1 MSQPNNQ
8 SIISKALFKGTLMA
22 LTNACIIW
30 LILYIANMDK
40 SVLMVVAVVVA
51 AAFGY
56 VTAYFEARAALNAQE
71 AQARHA
77 RGGDVSSSSDG
88 VDTSDSSREEDDED
102 DFVDPGPDPDAGD
115 FDAEALATG
124 KLAYGLVDLVIDK
137 EHLRQLVA
145 QELRVG
151 VGVGFSDD
159 IEY

>member
-8 SIISKALFKGTLMA
+8 SIIGKALLKGTLMA

-77 RGGDVSSSSDG
+77 RGGDVSSSSSDG
-88 VDTSDSSREEDDED
+88 VDTSDSSGSSREEDDKD

-115 FDAEALATG
+115 FDAG
-124 KLAYGLVDLVIDK
+124 SSSSYSS
-137 EHLRQLVA
+137 
-145 QELRVG
+145 
-151 VGVGFSDD
+151 SDYSSYSSSD
-159 IEY
+159 YSGGGDSGGGDSGGSSD

>member
-8 SIISKALFKGTLMA
+8 SIIGKALFKGTLMA

-56 VTAYFEARAALNAQE
+56 VAAYFEARAALNAQE

-77 RGGDVSSSSDG
+77 RGGDVSSSSSDG
-88 VDTSDSSREEDDED
+88 VDTSDSSDSSDSSDDGD
-102 DFVDPGPDPDAGD
+102 DFVDPGPDPYAGD
-115 FDAEALATG
+115 FDSG
-124 KLAYGLVDLVIDK
+124 SSS
-137 EHLRQLVA
+137 
-145 QELRVG
+145 
-151 VGVGFSDD
+151 SDYSSSD
-159 IEY
+159 SGGGDSGGDSGGGDSGGGD

>member
-1 MSQPNNQ
+1 MNQ
-8 SIISKALFKGTLMA
+8 SIMGKALLKGTLMA

-77 RGGDVSSSSDG
+77 RGGDVSSSSSV
-88 VDTSDSSREEDDED
+88 VDSSDSSGSSDEEEEED

-115 FDAEALATG
+115 FDAGSSSSSSSLD
-124 KLAYGLVDLVIDK
+124 YSSYSS
-137 EHLRQLVA
+137 
-145 QELRVG
+145 
-151 VGVGFSDD
+151 SDYSGGGD
-159 IEY
+159 SGGGDSGGSSD

>member
-1 MSQPNNQ
+1 MSRSNNQ
-8 SIISKALFKGTLMA
+8 SIIGKALFKGTLMA

-56 VTAYFEARAALNAQE
+56 VAAYFEARAALNAQE

-88 VDTSDSSREEDDED
+88 VDPSDSSDSSDSSREEDDKD
-102 DFVDPGPDPDAGD
+102 DFVDPGPDPYAGD
-115 FDAEALATG
+115 FDSG
-124 KLAYGLVDLVIDK
+124 SSS
-137 EHLRQLVA
+137 
-145 QELRVG
+145 
-151 VGVGFSDD
+151 SDYSSSD
-159 IEY
+159 SGSSDSGGGDSGGGDSGGGD

>member
-8 SIISKALFKGTLMA
+8 SIIGKALFKGTLMA

-56 VTAYFEARAALNAQE
+56 VTAYIEARAALNAQE

-77 RGGDVSSSSDG
+77 RGGDVSSSSSDG
-88 VDTSDSSREEDDED
+88 VDTSDSSDSSREEDDKD
-102 DFVDPGPDPDAGD
+102 DFVDPGPDPYAGD
-115 FDAEALATG
+115 FDSG
-124 KLAYGLVDLVIDK
+124 SSS
-137 EHLRQLVA
+137 
-145 QELRVG
+145 
-151 VGVGFSDD
+151 SDYSSSD
-159 IEY
+159 SGGGDSGGGDSGGGDSGGGD

>member
-1 MSQPNNQ
+1 MSRSNNQ
-8 SIISKALFKGTLMA
+8 SIIGKALFKGTLMA

-30 LILYIANMDK
+30 LILYTANMDK

-115 FDAEALATG
+115 FDAG
-124 KLAYGLVDLVIDK
+124 SSS
-137 EHLRQLVA
+137 
-145 QELRVG
+145 
-151 VGVGFSDD
+151 SDYSSSD
-159 IEY
+159 YSSSDFGGGGDFGGGDSGGSSD

>member
-8 SIISKALFKGTLMA
+8 SIIGKALLKGSIMA

-115 FDAEALATG
+115 FDAG
-124 KLAYGLVDLVIDK
+124 SSSS
-137 EHLRQLVA
+137 
-145 QELRVG
+145 
-151 VGVGFSDD
+151 SDYSSYSSSD
-159 IEY
+159 YSGGGDSGGGDSGGSSD

>member
-8 SIISKALFKGTLMA
+8 SIIGKALLKGTLMA

-71 AQARHA
+71 DQARHA

-88 VDTSDSSREEDDED
+88 VDTSDSSDSSREEDDED

-115 FDAEALATG
+115 FDAG
-124 KLAYGLVDLVIDK
+124 SSSSSSS
-137 EHLRQLVA
+137 
-145 QELRVG
+145 
-151 VGVGFSDD
+151 SDYSSYSSSD
-159 IEY
+159 YSGGGDSGGGDSGGSSD

>member
-1 MSQPNNQ
+1 MKQ
-8 SIISKALFKGTLMA
+8 SIMGRALLKGSIMA

-71 AQARHA
+71 AQAPHA

-88 VDTSDSSREEDDED
+88 VDTSDSSDSSDSSREEDDKD
-102 DFVDPGPDPDAGD
+102 DFVDPGPDPYAGD
-115 FDAEALATG
+115 FDSG
-124 KLAYGLVDLVIDK
+124 SSS
-137 EHLRQLVA
+137 
-145 QELRVG
+145 
-151 VGVGFSDD
+151 SDYSSSD
-159 IEY
+159 YSSSDSGGGDSGGGDSGGGD

>member
-1 MSQPNNQ
+1 MG
-8 SIISKALFKGTLMA
+8 KALLKGTLMA

-71 AQARHA
+71 AQVRHA
-77 RGGDVSSSSDG
+77 RGGDVSSSS
-88 VDTSDSSREEDDED
+88 

-115 FDAEALATG
+115 FDAG
-124 KLAYGLVDLVIDK
+124 SSSSSSS
-137 EHLRQLVA
+137 
-145 QELRVG
+145 
-151 VGVGFSDD
+151 SDYSSYSSSD
-159 IEY
+159 YSGGGDSGGGDSGGSSD

>member
-8 SIISKALFKGTLMA
+8 SVIGKALFKGTLMA

-56 VTAYFEARAALNAQE
+56 VAAYFEARAALNAQE

-88 VDTSDSSREEDDED
+88 VDPSDSSDSSDSSDEEDDKD
-102 DFVDPGPDPDAGD
+102 DFVDPGPDPYAGD
-115 FDAEALATG
+115 FDSG
-124 KLAYGLVDLVIDK
+124 SSS
-137 EHLRQLVA
+137 
-145 QELRVG
+145 
-151 VGVGFSDD
+151 SDYSSSD
-159 IEY
+159 SGGGDSGGGDSGGGDSGGGD

>member
-8 SIISKALFKGTLMA
+8 SVIGKALFKGTLMA

-56 VTAYFEARAALNAQE
+56 VTAYIEARAALNAQE

-77 RGGDVSSSSDG
+77 RGGDVSSSSSDG
-88 VDTSDSSREEDDED
+88 VDTSDSSDSSDSSDDGD
-102 DFVDPGPDPDAGD
+102 DFVDPGPDPYAGD
-115 FDAEALATG
+115 FDSG
-124 KLAYGLVDLVIDK
+124 SSS
-137 EHLRQLVA
+137 
-145 QELRVG
+145 
-151 VGVGFSDD
+151 SDYSSSD
-159 IEY
+159 SGGGDSGGGDSGGGD

>member
-1 MSQPNNQ
+1 MSRSNNQ
-8 SIISKALFKGTLMA
+8 SIIGKALLKGTLMA

-88 VDTSDSSREEDDED
+88 VDTSDSSDSSREEDDED

-115 FDAEALATG
+115 FDAG
-124 KLAYGLVDLVIDK
+124 SSSNYSS
-137 EHLRQLVA
+137 
-145 QELRVG
+145 
-151 VGVGFSDD
+151 SDYSSYSSSD
-159 IEY
+159 YSGGGDSSGGDSGGSSD

>member
-8 SIISKALFKGTLMA
+8 SIIGKALLKGTLMA

-77 RGGDVSSSSDG
+77 RGGDVSSSSSDG
-88 VDTSDSSREEDDED
+88 VDTSDSSDSSREEDDKD

-115 FDAEALATG
+115 FDAG
-124 KLAYGLVDLVIDK
+124 SSSSSSS
-137 EHLRQLVA
+137 
-145 QELRVG
+145 
-151 VGVGFSDD
+151 SDYSSYSSSD
-159 IEY
+159 YSGGGDSGGGDSGGSSD

>member
-8 SIISKALFKGTLMA
+8 SIIGKALFKGTLMA

-56 VTAYFEARAALNAQE
+56 VAAYFEARAALNAQE

-88 VDTSDSSREEDDED
+88 VDPSDSSDSSDSSDEEDDKD
-102 DFVDPGPDPDAGD
+102 DFVDPGPDPYAGD
-115 FDAEALATG
+115 FDSG
-124 KLAYGLVDLVIDK
+124 SSS
-137 EHLRQLVA
+137 
-145 QELRVG
+145 
-151 VGVGFSDD
+151 SDYSSSD
-159 IEY
+159 SGGGDSGGGDSGGGDSGGGDSGGGD

>member
-8 SIISKALFKGTLMA
+8 SIIGKALFKGTLMA

-56 VTAYFEARAALNAQE
+56 VTAYFEARAMQNA
-71 AQARHA
+71 A
-77 RGGDVSSSSDG
+77 RGGDVGTSSSV
-88 VDTSDSSREEDDED
+88 VDSSDSSDSSDEEE

-115 FDAEALATG
+115 FDAG
-124 KLAYGLVDLVIDK
+124 SSS
-137 EHLRQLVA
+137 
-145 QELRVG
+145 
-151 VGVGFSDD
+151 SDYSSSD
-159 IEY
+159 FGGGDSGGGDSGGSSD

>member
-1 MSQPNNQ
+1 MSRSNNQ
-8 SIISKALFKGTLMA
+8 SIIGKALFKGTLMA

-56 VTAYFEARAALNAQE
+56 VTAYFEARAALNARE

-88 VDTSDSSREEDDED
+88 VDTSDSSDEEREDDED

-115 FDAEALATG
+115 FDAG
-124 KLAYGLVDLVIDK
+124 SSSSSSS
-137 EHLRQLVA
+137 
-145 QELRVG
+145 
-151 VGVGFSDD
+151 SDYSSYSSSD
-159 IEY
+159 YSGGGDSGGGDSGGSSD

>member
-8 SIISKALFKGTLMA
+8 SIIGKALLKGTLMA

-88 VDTSDSSREEDDED
+88 VDTSDSSREEREDDED

-115 FDAEALATG
+115 FDAG
-124 KLAYGLVDLVIDK
+124 SSSSSSS
-137 EHLRQLVA
+137 
-145 QELRVG
+145 
-151 VGVGFSDD
+151 SDYSSYSSSD
-159 IEY
+159 YSGGGDSGGGDSGGSSD